1 MYCSECLSLASSRVR
16 PPSLLISPLLLRTNC
31 DRFGEFYCSNAF
43 FVSFR
48 LWTFLSS
55 PLMKCLILSH
65 VSQRRSS
72 DMSLTQYVSP
82 VYVVCVFVYC
92 ATIMCFVVLLL
103 DIWWLVRST
112 YGYTTR
118 LGQQVANPRTGRWY
132 EIHLQTKTLLQ
143 HYTHK

>member
-1 MYCSECLSLASSRVR
+1 MFISSKFTSKTTFTADKSTFAANKLWSFWWNFTVVM
-16 PPSLLISPLLLRTNC
+16 P
-31 DRFGEFYCSNAF
+31 F

-55 PLMKCLILSH
+55 LLMKCLILSH

-82 VYVVCVFVYC
+82 VYVVFVFVYC